1 MFISIDGGDGCGK
14 STQIERLE
22 SYLAGLGRETLVC
35 RDPGSTPTGEAVR
48 SILLNRTDLN
58 ISPMSEALLF
68 MAARAQMMDEIVRPA
83 LSAGKIVIADRFVLS
98 TLVYQGYAGGLSPDE
113 IFTVAQIAVGRLFPD
128 LTILL
133 DIDPE
138 AAFSRLKRPLDR
150 MEAKGLAYHRR
161 VRDGFLRG
169 VGEMAE
175 KFGGRTLTLDGG
187 DAAERIA
194 ERIAGAVAALL

>member
-22 SYLAGLGRETLVC
+22 AYLAGLGRETLVC
-35 RDPGSTPTGEAVR
+35 RDPGSTPTGEAIR
-48 SILLNRTDLN
+48 SILLNRSDLN

-83 LSAGKIVIADRFVLS
+83 LSEGKIVIADRFVLS
-98 TLVYQGYAGGLSPDE
+98 TLVYQGYAGGLSPNE
-113 IFTVAQIAVGRLFPD
+113 IFAVAKIAVGRLFPD

-138 AAFSRLKRPLDR
+138 TAFSRLKRPLDR
-150 MEAKGLAYHRR
+150 MESKGLAYHRR

-169 VGEMAE
+169 VGEIAE
-175 KFGGRTLTLDGG
+175 KLGGRTLTLDGG
-187 DAAERIA
+187 DAADRVAEKIA
-194 ERIAGAVAALL
+194 AAVDELL